1 MFRHKSE
8 GVGGLCEGGG
18 HLVRCFLSNDVRRLT
33 RSSVSHLI
41 VAATRGG
48 MLTSLAEMSRPL
60 TAGTCQGQ

>member
-48 MLTSLAEMSRPL
+48 MLTSTAAMSRL
-60 TAGTCQGQ
+60 RTAGICQVQ